1 MSKTVTIPWNEFFMK
16 NRNRNNSYVVQPLS
30 KFNLNSMIPVLP
42 LSETINDFDTISKLD
57 TLGSNF
63 LTVARKAGFWV
74 ILIAGVTQI
83 LRAVN
88 NQDRKQIV
96 ETLLTYAL
104 MYATLYLLP
113 EAMKLIDS
121 IFG

>member
-1 MSKTVTIPWNEFFMK
+1 MSKIVTIPWNEFFMK
-16 NRNRNNSYVVQPLS
+16 NRNINNSYVVQSLS

-57 TLGSNF
+57 ILGSNF

>member
-1 MSKTVTIPWNEFFMK
+1 MSKIVTIPWNEFFMK
-16 NRNRNNSYVVQPLS
+16 SRKINNSYVVQSLS
-30 KFNLNSMIPVLP
+30 RFNLNSMIPVLP

-57 TLGSNF
+57 ILGSNF